1 MSDICR
7 YRAALAAKNGKLSDS
22 KKFPSCGGCK
32 LGRVG
37 ILGQLQQNM
46 WRRGGICQLV
56 TINRVHIILSSLH
69 SFIYRCRVDLEIA
82 TKPNMVGAQQS
93 VQLQRQNHKHATPT
107 DAVS

>member
-22 KKFPSCGGCK
+22 KKIPSCGCK

-56 TINRVHIILSSLH
+56 TINRVRIISSSLH
-69 SFIYRCRVDLEIA
+69 SFMHRCRVDLEIA

-93 VQLQRQNHKHATPT
+93 VQLQRQNLKHATPT